1 MLRKRRWVLPVVAAV
16 ALIGCGGDGADPVA
30 DGPRATASPAE
41 HTPGPATSDGDAG
54 STSQGPSPEDGSADA
69 PADDGTAHD
78 DVDVRAAVEIRDGRV
93 QGGVES
99 ISADVGDTVEL
110 TVTSD
115 VADEVHV
122 HGYDLHAP
130 VGPDQPAV
138 VTFQSDIPGVFEIE
152 LEQRG
157 LRIAEATV
165 GA

>member
-1 MLRKRRWVLPVVAAV
+1 MTTNRCWVLLAAAVVALA
-16 ALIGCGGDGADPVA
+16 GCAGEDA
-30 DGPRATASPAE
+30 DGPRATPSPAAAASAE
-41 HTPGPATSDGDAG
+41 DTTPSGDAG
-54 STSQGPSPEDGSADA
+54 STPQGQPSPDGGSPDAPGEDGAA
-69 PADDGTAHD
+69 QV
-78 DVDVRAAVEIRDGRV
+78 DVDVRAAVEIRGGQV

-99 ISADVGDTVEL
+99 IRADVGDMVEL

-138 VTFQSDIPGVFEIE
+138 VTFQSDIPGVFGIE
-152 LEQRG
+152 LEERG
-157 LRIAEATV
+157 LRIAEVTV